1 MTGTKTFWA
10 VFCMIM
16 ISISS
21 VSAKYIRQTE
31 LTGVVNAK
39 NFCFVSD
46 LLDGGMH
53 RVTVKEDVMAS
64 VTLTLMNYMDEERY
78 SEVDID
84 YVVEAE
90 DTDKDEKSSLT
101 VSPAAGTITKG
112 QRNAVEIVVSGL
124 KAGHT
129 YKITAST
136 DNTYAKTLAGV
147 VKVNA
152 DDSPLCAPE
161 ADGKVQLEAEFTDS
175 FLPET
180 TQENTP
186 ESGEEAEQEEVDL
199 EDLSES
205 SEDTEPVECEP
216 LPEENEMEADT
227 KNYAEIL
234 ETY

>member
-1 MTGTKTFWA
+1 MTGTKIFWA

-16 ISISS
+16 ISIPS

-31 LTGVVNAK
+31 LTGVVNAR
-39 NFCFVSD
+39 NFYFVSD
-46 LLDGGMH
+46 LLDGGVHQVM
-53 RVTVKEDVMAS
+53 VKEDTMAS
-64 VTLTLMNYMDEERY
+64 VTLMNYINEEEY
-78 SEVDID
+78 SEVDIE
-84 YVVEAE
+84 YVVEVR

-136 DNTYAKTLAGV
+136 DNTYAKTLTGV

-186 ESGEEAEQEEVDL
+186 ESGEEAEWEEVEL
-199 EDLSES
+199 EDLSEN
-205 SEDTEPVECEP
+205 SEDMEPVECEP

-234 ETY
+234 

>member
-1 MTGTKTFWA
+1 MTGTKIFWA

-31 LTGVVNAK
+31 LTGVVNAR
-39 NFCFVSD
+39 NFYFVSD
-46 LLDGGMH
+46 LLDGGVHQVM
-53 RVTVKEDVMAS
+53 VKEDTMAS
-64 VTLTLMNYMDEERY
+64 VTLMNYINEERY

-84 YVVEAE
+84 YVVEVR

-136 DNTYAKTLAGV
+136 DNTYAKTLTGV

-161 ADGKVQLEAEFTDS
+161 ADGKVQSEAEFTDS

-180 TQENTP
+180 TQESTP
-186 ESGEEAEQEEVDL
+186 ESGAEAEWEEVEL
-199 EDLSES
+199 EDLSEN
-205 SEDTEPVECEP
+205 SEDMEPVECEP

-234 ETY
+234 

>member
-1 MTGTKTFWA
+1 MTGTKIFWA

-16 ISISS
+16 ISIPS

-31 LTGVVNAK
+31 LTGVVNAR
-39 NFCFVSD
+39 NFYFVSD
-46 LLDGGMH
+46 LLDGGVH
-53 RVTVKEDVMAS
+53 QVTVKEDAMAS

-78 SEVDID
+78 SEVDIE

-90 DTDKDEKSSLT
+90 DTDKDEKSGLT

-136 DNTYAKTLAGV
+136 DNTYAKTLTGV

-161 ADGKVQLEAEFTDS
+161 ADGKVQSEEEFTDS

-180 TQENTP
+180 TQESTP
-186 ESGEEAEQEEVDL
+186 ESGEEAGQEEVDM
-199 EDLSES
+199 EDLSGN

-234 ETY
+234 

>member
-1 MTGTKTFWA
+1 MTGTKIFWA

-16 ISISS
+16 ISIPS

-31 LTGVVNAK
+31 LTGVVNAR
-39 NFCFVSD
+39 NFYFVSD
-46 LLDGGMH
+46 LLDGGVHQVM
-53 RVTVKEDVMAS
+53 VKEDTMAS
-64 VTLTLMNYMDEERY
+64 VTLMNYINEEEY
-78 SEVDID
+78 SEVDIE
-84 YVVEAE
+84 YVVEVR

-136 DNTYAKTLAGV
+136 DNTYAKTLTGV

-234 ETY
+234 

>member
-1 MTGTKTFWA
+1 MTGTKIFWA

-16 ISISS
+16 ISIPS

-31 LTGVVNAK
+31 LTGVVNAR
-39 NFCFVSD
+39 NFYFVSD
-46 LLDGGMH
+46 LLDGGVHQVM
-53 RVTVKEDVMAS
+53 VKEDTMAS
-64 VTLTLMNYMDEERY
+64 VTLMNYINEEEY
-78 SEVDID
+78 SEVDIE
-84 YVVEAE
+84 YVVEVR

-136 DNTYAKTLAGV
+136 DNTYAKTLTGV

-161 ADGKVQLEAEFTDS
+161 ADGKVQLEEEFTDS

-186 ESGEEAEQEEVDL
+186 ASGEEAGQEEVDL

-234 ETY
+234 

>member
-1 MTGTKTFWA
+1 MTGTKIFWA

-16 ISISS
+16 ISIPS

-31 LTGVVNAK
+31 LTGVVNAR
-39 NFCFVSD
+39 NFYFVSD
-46 LLDGGMH
+46 LLDGGVHQVM
-53 RVTVKEDVMAS
+53 VKEDTMAS
-64 VTLTLMNYMDEERY
+64 VTLMNYINEEEY
-78 SEVDID
+78 SEVDIE
-84 YVVEAE
+84 YVVEVR

-136 DNTYAKTLAGV
+136 DNTYAKTLTGV

-186 ESGEEAEQEEVDL
+186 ESGEEDRKSV
-199 EDLSES
+199 
-205 SEDTEPVECEP
+205 V
-216 LPEENEMEADT
+216 
-227 KNYAEIL
+227 
-234 ETY
+234 

>member
-1 MTGTKTFWA
+1 MTGTKIFWA

-16 ISISS
+16 ISIPS

-31 LTGVVNAK
+31 LTGVVNAR
-39 NFCFVSD
+39 NFYFVSD
-46 LLDGGMH
+46 LLDGGVHQVM
-53 RVTVKEDVMAS
+53 VKEDTMAS
-64 VTLTLMNYMDEERY
+64 VTLMNYINEEEY
-78 SEVDID
+78 SEVDIE
-84 YVVEAE
+84 YVVEVR

-112 QRNAVEIVVSGL
+112 RRNAVEIVVSGL

-136 DNTYAKTLAGV
+136 DNTYAKTLTGV

-234 ETY
+234 

>member
-1 MTGTKTFWA
+1 MTGTKTFLA
-10 VFCMIM
+10 AFCMIM
-16 ISISS
+16 VSIPS
-21 VSAKYIRQTE
+21 VTAKYIRQTE
-31 LTGVVNAK
+31 LTGIVNAR
-39 NFCFVSD
+39 NFYFVSD

-53 RVTVKEDVMAS
+53 QVTVKEDAMAS
-64 VTLTLMNYMDEERY
+64 ATLTLMNYMDEERY

-112 QRNAVEIVVSGL
+112 QRNTVEIVVSGL

-136 DNTYAKTLAGV
+136 DNTYAKALTGV

-152 DDSPLCAPE
+152 DDSQLCAPE
-161 ADGKVQLEAEFTDS
+161 ADGKVQSEEKFTDS
-175 FLPET
+175 LLPEI
-180 TQENTP
+180 TQESTL
-186 ESGEEAEQEEVDL
+186 ESGEEAEWEEVDL
-199 EDLSES
+199 EDLSKS

-234 ETY
+234 

>member
-1 MTGTKTFWA
+1 
-10 VFCMIM
+10 MIM

-31 LTGVVNAK
+31 LTGVVNAR
-39 NFCFVSD
+39 NFYFVSD
-46 LLDGGMH
+46 LLDGGVHQVM
-53 RVTVKEDVMAS
+53 VKEDTMAS
-64 VTLTLMNYMDEERY
+64 VTLMNYINEERY

-84 YVVEAE
+84 YVVEVR

-136 DNTYAKTLAGV
+136 DNTYVKTLTGV

-161 ADGKVQLEAEFTDS
+161 ADGKVQSEAEFTDS
-175 FLPET
+175 LLPEI
-180 TQENTP
+180 TQESTP
-186 ESGEEAEQEEVDL
+186 ESGEEAEWEEVEL
-199 EDLSES
+199 EDLSEN
-205 SEDTEPVECEP
+205 SEDMEPVECEP

-234 ETY
+234 

>member
-1 MTGTKTFWA
+1 MTGTKIFWA

-31 LTGVVNAK
+31 LTGVVNAR
-39 NFCFVSD
+39 NFYFVSD
-46 LLDGGMH
+46 LLDGGVHQVM
-53 RVTVKEDVMAS
+53 VKEDTMAS
-64 VTLTLMNYMDEERY
+64 VTLMNYINEERY

-84 YVVEAE
+84 YVVEVR

-136 DNTYAKTLAGV
+136 DNTYVKTLTGV

-161 ADGKVQLEAEFTDS
+161 ADGKVQSEAEFTDS
-175 FLPET
+175 LLPEI
-180 TQENTP
+180 TQESTP
-186 ESGEEAEQEEVDL
+186 ESGEEAEWEEVEL
-199 EDLSES
+199 EDLSEN
-205 SEDTEPVECEP
+205 SEDMEPVECES

-234 ETY
+234 

>member
-1 MTGTKTFWA
+1 MTGTKIFWA

-16 ISISS
+16 ISIPS

-31 LTGVVNAK
+31 LTGVVNAR
-39 NFCFVSD
+39 NFYFVSD

-84 YVVEAE
+84 YVVEVR

-136 DNTYAKTLAGV
+136 DNTYAKTLTGV

-186 ESGEEAEQEEVDL
+186 ESGEEAEQEEFDL

-205 SEDTEPVECEP
+205 SEDTEPVECEL
-216 LPEENEMEADT
+216 LPEENETEADT

-234 ETY
+234 

>member
-1 MTGTKTFWA
+1 MTGTKIFWA

-31 LTGVVNAK
+31 LTGVVNAR
-39 NFCFVSD
+39 NFYFVSD
-46 LLDGGMH
+46 LLDGGVHQVM
-53 RVTVKEDVMAS
+53 VKEDTMAS
-64 VTLTLMNYMDEERY
+64 VTLMNYINEERY

-84 YVVEAE
+84 YVVEVR

-136 DNTYAKTLAGV
+136 DNTYVKTLTGV

-161 ADGKVQLEAEFTDS
+161 ADGKVQSEAEFTDS
-175 FLPET
+175 LLPEI
-180 TQENTP
+180 TQESTP
-186 ESGEEAEQEEVDL
+186 ESGEEAEWEEVEL
-199 EDLSES
+199 EDLSEN
-205 SEDTEPVECEP
+205 SEDMETVECEP

-234 ETY
+234 

>member
-1 MTGTKTFWA
+1 MTGTKIFWA

-31 LTGVVNAK
+31 LTGVVNAR
-39 NFCFVSD
+39 NFYFVSD
-46 LLDGGMH
+46 LLDGGVHQVM
-53 RVTVKEDVMAS
+53 VKEDTMAS
-64 VTLTLMNYMDEERY
+64 VTLMNYINEERY

-84 YVVEAE
+84 YVVEVR

-136 DNTYAKTLAGV
+136 DNTYVKTLTGV

-161 ADGKVQLEAEFTDS
+161 ADGKVQSEAEFTDS

-180 TQENTP
+180 TQESTP
-186 ESGEEAEQEEVDL
+186 ESGEEAEWEEVEL
-199 EDLSES
+199 EDLSEN
-205 SEDTEPVECEP
+205 SEDMEPVECEP

-234 ETY
+234 

>member
-1 MTGTKTFWA
+1 MTGTKIFWA

-16 ISISS
+16 IPIPS

-31 LTGVVNAK
+31 LTGVVNAR
-39 NFCFVSD
+39 NFYFVSD
-46 LLDGGMH
+46 LLDGGVHQVM
-53 RVTVKEDVMAS
+53 VKEDTMAS
-64 VTLTLMNYMDEERY
+64 VTLMNYINEEEY
-78 SEVDID
+78 SEVDIE
-84 YVVEAE
+84 YVVEVR

-136 DNTYAKTLAGV
+136 DNTYAKTLTGV

-216 LPEENEMEADT
+216 LPEENETEADT

-234 ETY
+234 

>member
-1 MTGTKTFWA
+1 MTGTKIFWA

-31 LTGVVNAK
+31 LTGVVNAR
-39 NFCFVSD
+39 NFYFVSD
-46 LLDGGMH
+46 LLDGGVHQVM
-53 RVTVKEDVMAS
+53 VKEDTMAS
-64 VTLTLMNYMDEERY
+64 VTLMNYINEERY
-78 SEVDID
+78 SDVDID
-84 YVVEAE
+84 YVVEVR

-136 DNTYAKTLAGV
+136 DNTYVKTLTGV

-161 ADGKVQLEAEFTDS
+161 ADGKVQSEAEFTDS
-175 FLPET
+175 LLPEI
-180 TQENTP
+180 TQESTP
-186 ESGEEAEQEEVDL
+186 ESGEEAEWEEVEL
-199 EDLSES
+199 EDLSEN
-205 SEDTEPVECEP
+205 SEDMEPVECEP

-234 ETY
+234 

>member
-1 MTGTKTFWA
+1 MTGTKIFWA

-16 ISISS
+16 ISIPS

-31 LTGVVNAK
+31 LTGVVNAR
-39 NFCFVSD
+39 NFCFISD

-53 RVTVKEDVMAS
+53 QVTVKEDAMAS

-136 DNTYAKTLAGV
+136 DNTYAKTLTGV

-152 DDSPLCAPE
+152 DDSLLCAPE
-161 ADGKVQLEAEFTDS
+161 ADGKGQSEEEFTDS
-175 FLPET
+175 LLPET
-180 TQENTP
+180 TQESTP

-234 ETY
+234 

>member
-16 ISISS
+16 ISIPS
-21 VSAKYIRQTE
+21 VTAKYIRQTE
-31 LTGVVNAK
+31 LTGVVNAR
-39 NFCFVSD
+39 NFYFASD

-53 RVTVKEDVMAS
+53 QVTVKKDAMAS

-78 SEVDID
+78 SEVDIA
-84 YVVEAE
+84 YVVEVR
-90 DTDKDEKSSLT
+90 DTGEDEKSSLT
-101 VSPAAGTITKG
+101 VRPSAGTITKG

-124 KAGHT
+124 KAGHI

-136 DNTYAKTLAGV
+136 DNTYAKTLTGV

-152 DDSPLCAPE
+152 DDSQLCAPE
-161 ADGKVQLEAEFTDS
+161 GDGKVQSEEEFTDS
-175 FLPET
+175 LLPEIT
-180 TQENTP
+180 EENTL
-186 ESGEEAEQEEVDL
+186 ESGEEAEWEEVEL
-199 EDLSES
+199 EDLSGN

-234 ETY
+234 

>member
-1 MTGTKTFWA
+1 MTGIKTFWA

-16 ISISS
+16 ISIPS

-31 LTGVVNAK
+31 LTGVVNAR

-46 LLDGGMH
+46 LLDGGVH
-53 RVTVKEDVMAS
+53 QVTVKEDAMAS
-64 VTLTLMNYMDEERY
+64 VTLMNYINEEEY

-84 YVVEAE
+84 YVVEAK

-136 DNTYAKTLAGV
+136 DNTYAKTLTGV

-152 DDSPLCAPE
+152 DDSQLCAPE
-161 ADGKVQLEAEFTDS
+161 GDGKVQSEEEFTDS
-175 FLPET
+175 LLPET
-180 TQENTP
+180 TQESTP

-199 EDLSES
+199 EDLSEN
-205 SEDTEPVECEP
+205 SEDMEPVECEP

-234 ETY
+234 

>member
-31 LTGVVNAK
+31 LTGVVNAR

-136 DNTYAKTLAGV
+136 DNTYAKTLTGV

-234 ETY
+234 

>member
-1 MTGTKTFWA
+1 
-10 VFCMIM
+10 
-16 ISISS
+16 
-21 VSAKYIRQTE
+21 
-31 LTGVVNAK
+31 
-39 NFCFVSD
+39 
-46 LLDGGMH
+46 
-53 RVTVKEDVMAS
+53 
-64 VTLTLMNYMDEERY
+64 MDFE
-78 SEVDID
+78 
-84 YVVEAE
+84 YVVELR
-90 DTDKDEKSSLT
+90 DTYKDEKSSLT
-101 VSPAAGTITKG
+101 VSPASGTITKG

-136 DNTYAKTLAGV
+136 DNTYAKTLTGV

-186 ESGEEAEQEEVDL
+186 ESGEEAEQEEFDL

-205 SEDTEPVECEP
+205 SEDTEPVECEL
-216 LPEENEMEADT
+216 LPEENETEADT

-234 ETY
+234 

>member
-1 MTGTKTFWA
+1 MTGTKIFWA

-31 LTGVVNAK
+31 LTGVVNAR
-39 NFCFVSD
+39 NFYFVSD
-46 LLDGGMH
+46 LLDGGVHQVM
-53 RVTVKEDVMAS
+53 VKEDTMAS
-64 VTLTLMNYMDEERY
+64 VTLMNYINEERY

-84 YVVEAE
+84 YVVEVR

-112 QRNAVEIVVSGL
+112 QRNAVDIVVSGL

-136 DNTYAKTLAGV
+136 DNTYVKTLTGV

-161 ADGKVQLEAEFTDS
+161 ADGKVQSEAEFTDS
-175 FLPET
+175 LLPEI
-180 TQENTP
+180 TQESTP
-186 ESGEEAEQEEVDL
+186 ESGEEAEWEEVEL
-199 EDLSES
+199 EDLSEN
-205 SEDTEPVECEP
+205 SEDMEPVECEP

-234 ETY
+234 

>member
-1 MTGTKTFWA
+1 MTGTKIYWA

-31 LTGVVNAK
+31 LTGVVNAR
-39 NFCFVSD
+39 NFYFVSD
-46 LLDGGMH
+46 LLDGGVHQVM
-53 RVTVKEDVMAS
+53 VKEDTMAS
-64 VTLTLMNYMDEERY
+64 VTLMNYINEERY

-84 YVVEAE
+84 YVVEVR

-101 VSPAAGTITKG
+101 VSPAAGTITTG
-112 QRNAVEIVVSGL
+112 QRTAVEIVVSGL

-136 DNTYAKTLAGV
+136 DNTYVKTLTGV

-161 ADGKVQLEAEFTDS
+161 ADGKVQSEAEFTDS
-175 FLPET
+175 LLPEI
-180 TQENTP
+180 TQESTP
-186 ESGEEAEQEEVDL
+186 ESGEEAEWEEVEL
-199 EDLSES
+199 EDLSEN
-205 SEDTEPVECEP
+205 SEDMEPVECEP

-234 ETY
+234 

>member
-31 LTGVVNAK
+31 LTGVVNAR

-136 DNTYAKTLAGV
+136 DNTYAKTLTGV

-161 ADGKVQLEAEFTDS
+161 ADGKVQSEAEFTDS

-180 TQENTP
+180 TQESTP
-186 ESGEEAEQEEVDL
+186 ESGEEADQEAVDQ

-234 ETY
+234 

>member
-1 MTGTKTFWA
+1 MTGTKIFWA

-39 NFCFVSD
+39 NFYFVSD
-46 LLDGGMH
+46 LLDGGVHQVM
-53 RVTVKEDVMAS
+53 VKEDTMAS
-64 VTLTLMNYMDEERY
+64 VTLMNYINEERY

-84 YVVEAE
+84 YVVEVR

-136 DNTYAKTLAGV
+136 DNTYAKTLTGV

-161 ADGKVQLEAEFTDS
+161 ADGKVQSEAEFTDS

-180 TQENTP
+180 TQESTP
-186 ESGEEAEQEEVDL
+186 ESGEEAEWEEVEL
-199 EDLSES
+199 EDLSEN
-205 SEDTEPVECEP
+205 SEDMEPVECEP

-234 ETY
+234 

>member
-1 MTGTKTFWA
+1 
-10 VFCMIM
+10 MIM
-16 ISISS
+16 ISIPS

-31 LTGVVNAK
+31 LTGVVNAR
-39 NFCFVSD
+39 NFYFVSD
-46 LLDGGMH
+46 LLDGGVHQVM
-53 RVTVKEDVMAS
+53 VKEDTMAS
-64 VTLTLMNYMDEERY
+64 VTLMNYINEEEY
-78 SEVDID
+78 SEVDIE
-84 YVVEAE
+84 YVVEVR

-136 DNTYAKTLAGV
+136 DNTYAKTLTGV

-186 ESGEEAEQEEVDL
+186 ESGEEAGQEEVDL

-234 ETY
+234 

>member
-1 MTGTKTFWA
+1 MTGTKIFWA

-31 LTGVVNAK
+31 LTGVVNAR
-39 NFCFVSD
+39 NFYFVSD
-46 LLDGGMH
+46 LLDGGVHQVM
-53 RVTVKEDVMAS
+53 VKEDTMAS
-64 VTLTLMNYMDEERY
+64 VTLMNYINEERY

-84 YVVEAE
+84 YVVEVR

-136 DNTYAKTLAGV
+136 DNTYVKTLTGV

-161 ADGKVQLEAEFTDS
+161 ADGKVQSEAEFTDS
-175 FLPET
+175 LLPEI
-180 TQENTP
+180 TQESTP

-234 ETY
+234 

>member
-1 MTGTKTFWA
+1 MTGTKIFWA

-16 ISISS
+16 ISISF

-31 LTGVVNAK
+31 LTGVVNAR
-39 NFCFVSD
+39 NFYFVSD
-46 LLDGGMH
+46 LLDGGVHQVM
-53 RVTVKEDVMAS
+53 VKEDTMAS
-64 VTLTLMNYMDEERY
+64 VTLMNYINEERY

-84 YVVEAE
+84 YVVEVR

-136 DNTYAKTLAGV
+136 DNTYAKTLTGV

-161 ADGKVQLEAEFTDS
+161 ADGKVQSEAEFTDS

-180 TQENTP
+180 TQESTP
-186 ESGEEAEQEEVDL
+186 ESGEEAEWEEVEL

-205 SEDTEPVECEP
+205 SEDMEPVECEP

-234 ETY
+234 

>member
-1 MTGTKTFWA
+1 MKNDRDKDILGSFLYDHDFHSLCVGKIYKTDRTDRCSKA
-10 VFCMIM
+10 
-16 ISISS
+16 
-21 VSAKYIRQTE
+21 R
-31 LTGVVNAK
+31 
-39 NFCFVSD
+39 NFYFVSD

-84 YVVEAE
+84 YVVEVR

-136 DNTYAKTLAGV
+136 DNTYAKTLTGV

-161 ADGKVQLEAEFTDS
+161 ADGKVQSEAEFTDRS
-175 FLPET
+175 FLKLRREY
-180 TQENTP
+180 
-186 ESGEEAEQEEVDL
+186 SGIWRRSRAGGG
-199 EDLSES
+199 
-205 SEDTEPVECEP
+205 
-216 LPEENEMEADT
+216 
-227 KNYAEIL
+227 
-234 ETY
+234 

>member
-1 MTGTKTFWA
+1 MTGTKIFWA

-31 LTGVVNAK
+31 LTGVVNAR
-39 NFCFVSD
+39 NFYFVSD
-46 LLDGGMH
+46 LLDGGVHQVM
-53 RVTVKEDVMAS
+53 VKEDTMAS
-64 VTLTLMNYMDEERY
+64 VTLMNYINEERY

-84 YVVEAE
+84 YVVEVR

-136 DNTYAKTLAGV
+136 DNTYVKTLTGV

-161 ADGKVQLEAEFTDS
+161 ADGKLQSEAEFTDS
-175 FLPET
+175 LLPEI
-180 TQENTP
+180 TQESTP
-186 ESGEEAEQEEVDL
+186 ESGEEAEWEEVEL
-199 EDLSES
+199 EDLSEN
-205 SEDTEPVECEP
+205 SEDMEPVECEP

-234 ETY
+234 

>member
-1 MTGTKTFWA
+1 MTGTKIFWA

-31 LTGVVNAK
+31 LTGVVNAR
-39 NFCFVSD
+39 NFYFVSD
-46 LLDGGMH
+46 LLDGGVHQVM
-53 RVTVKEDVMAS
+53 VKEDTMAS
-64 VTLTLMNYMDEERY
+64 VTLMNYINEERY

-84 YVVEAE
+84 YVVEVR

-136 DNTYAKTLAGV
+136 DNTYVKTLTGV

-161 ADGKVQLEAEFTDS
+161 ADGKVQSEAEFTDS
-175 FLPET
+175 LLPEI
-180 TQENTP
+180 TQESTP
-186 ESGEEAEQEEVDL
+186 ESGEEAEWEEVEL
-199 EDLSES
+199 EDLSEN
-205 SEDTEPVECEP
+205 SEDMEPVECEP
-216 LPEENEMEADT
+216 LPEENEMEANT

-234 ETY
+234 

>member
-1 MTGTKTFWA
+1 MTGTKIFWA

-31 LTGVVNAK
+31 LTGVVNAR
-39 NFCFVSD
+39 NFYFVSD
-46 LLDGGMH
+46 LLDGGVHQVM
-53 RVTVKEDVMAS
+53 VKEDTMAS
-64 VTLTLMNYMDEERY
+64 VTLMNYINEERY

-84 YVVEAE
+84 YVVEVR

-136 DNTYAKTLAGV
+136 DNTYVKTLTGV

-161 ADGKVQLEAEFTDS
+161 ADGKVQSEAEFTDS
-175 FLPET
+175 LLPEI
-180 TQENTP
+180 TQESTP
-186 ESGEEAEQEEVDL
+186 ES
-199 EDLSES
+199 LS
-205 SEDTEPVECEP
+205 
-216 LPEENEMEADT
+216 L
-227 KNYAEIL
+227 IHI
-234 ETY
+234 

>member
-1 MTGTKTFWA
+1 MTGTKILWA
-10 VFCMIM
+10 VFCMII

-31 LTGVVNAK
+31 LTGVVNAR
-39 NFCFVSD
+39 NFYFVSD
-46 LLDGGMH
+46 LLDGGVHQVM
-53 RVTVKEDVMAS
+53 VKEDTMAS
-64 VTLTLMNYMDEERY
+64 VTLMNYINEERY
-78 SEVDID
+78 SEVDIE
-84 YVVEAE
+84 YVVEVR

-136 DNTYAKTLAGV
+136 DNTYVKTLTGV

-161 ADGKVQLEAEFTDS
+161 ADGKVQSEAEFTDS
-175 FLPET
+175 LLPEI
-180 TQENTP
+180 TQESTP
-186 ESGEEAEQEEVDL
+186 ESGEEAEWEEVEL
-199 EDLSES
+199 EDLSEN
-205 SEDTEPVECEP
+205 SEDMEPVECEP

-234 ETY
+234 

>member
-1 MTGTKTFWA
+1 MTGTKIFWA
-10 VFCMIM
+10 VFCMII

-31 LTGVVNAK
+31 LTGVVNAR
-39 NFCFVSD
+39 NFYFVSD
-46 LLDGGMH
+46 LLDGGVHQVM
-53 RVTVKEDVMAS
+53 VKEDTMAS
-64 VTLTLMNYMDEERY
+64 VTLMNYINEERY

-84 YVVEAE
+84 YVVEVR

-136 DNTYAKTLAGV
+136 DNTYVKTLTGV

-161 ADGKVQLEAEFTDS
+161 ADGKVQSEAEFTDS
-175 FLPET
+175 LLPEI
-180 TQENTP
+180 TQESTP
-186 ESGEEAEQEEVDL
+186 ESGEEAEWEEVEL
-199 EDLSES
+199 EDLSEN
-205 SEDTEPVECEP
+205 SEDMEPVECEP

-234 ETY
+234 